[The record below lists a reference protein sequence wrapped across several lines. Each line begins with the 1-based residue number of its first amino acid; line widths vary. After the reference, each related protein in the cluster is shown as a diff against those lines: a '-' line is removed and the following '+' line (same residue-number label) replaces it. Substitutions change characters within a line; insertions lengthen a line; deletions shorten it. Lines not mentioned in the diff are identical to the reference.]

1 MDDDRRLAT
10 LLIAF
15 VFASAGV
22 LVGTS
27 AAADPRTKPARPQ
40 PQVGMPTAPAKA
52 GSDTD
57 PAPGT
62 MPEVAR
68 LERITAKRP
77 ADNAAHLAAARH
89 YLEQS
94 YGADSRL
101 VDASRHA
108 NTVLRND
115 PRNFE
120 ALMLSGDIESQRHR
134 PDLAVQHYRNAAVA
148 NPDSKEAV
156 LALSGALDRAG
167 DHASAQEAFA
177 KYRQLNGMSPVP
189 GSPAA
194 PGSGAK
200 SN

>member
-1 MDDDRRLAT
+1 MDDDRGLAV
-10 LLIAF
+10 LWIVF

-22 LVGTS
+22 LIGTS
-27 AAADPRTKPARPQ
+27 AAADPRAKPARPQ
-40 PQVGMPTAPAKA
+40 PQVGMPAAPARA
-52 GSDTD
+52 DSD
-57 PAPGT
+57 PPPGT
-62 MPEVAR
+62 MPEAAR

-101 VDASRHA
+101 VDASRHTSA
-108 NTVLRND
+108 VLKSD

-120 ALMLSGDIESQRHR
+120 ALMLSGDIETQRHR
-134 PDLAVQHYRNAAVA
+134 PDLAAQHYRNATVA
-148 NPDSKEAV
+148 NPNSKEAV

-167 DHASAQEAFA
+167 DSAGAQEAFA